1 MKATI
6 HSILCHASANTVY
19 GIISNSA
26 RWPDIF
32 EPCINVES
40 LEKGECYEV
49 IRVTAEVNG
58 VEMQWVS
65 HRVLLEEI
73 QGINF
78 ETNPPMSLLKSMQG
92 RWRVL
97 SMEEGGSLLSLE
109 HNFEVKEEV
118 KGLVE
123 GVNTPDEALDF
134 MMQAIHRNT
143 LKEFNSIKK
152 LAEENN

>member
-6 HSILCHASANTVY
+6 HSIFCHAPANAVY
-19 GIISNSA
+19 GIISNSV

-40 LEKGECYEV
+40 LEKSEGYEV

-73 QGINF
+73 YGINF
-78 ETNPPMSLLKSMQG
+78 ETNPPMSLLQSMQG
-92 RWRVL
+92 RWRVI
-97 SMEEGGSLLSLE
+97 SMAEGGSLLSLE
-109 HNFEVKEEV
+109 HNFQVKEEV
-118 KGLVE
+118 SGLVD
-123 GVNTPDEALDF
+123 GVNTPDEAVDF
-134 MMQAIHRNT
+134 MMQAIHRNS
-143 LKEFNSIKK
+143 LKELNSIKK
-152 LAEENN
+152 LAEQNN